1 MRDVVR
7 QIRDQ
12 LVSTPDTVCL
22 ERARLATEAWRVYER
37 EPAPLRRAHVLAHIL
52 RKMSLDL
59 RSNPVFA
66 GNTSARPR
74 AWMLL
79 PEYGIGMDAQVLLEH
94 SELAGLLDGAVPDE
108 ITEFWR
114 HRAFGGQSGTG
125 HLSVDMDCIVHRG
138 LLSLIEDCERLAN
151 EGDEEQRTY
160 RAAMRVALQGVIDW
174 AHRYSRAARIEAL
187 SEDDPLR
194 RECLERVARAC
205 ERVPARPARDLF
217 EALQSMALVHLAIHI
232 EGHGMSV
239 SIGLPDRILA
249 PFIQHDFDP
258 EQATNLIAAFMLK
271 ITANSLYGR
280 GYLSQTMTIG
290 GADHRGIDRSNA
302 LTACFLE
309 ACDRLRLGDPPIFL
323 RWHPKL
329 APEVKAKAA
338 RMLADG
344 VTMPLLINDI
354 PTAAGF
360 EGAGVAPQDAW
371 EYAVIGCNELGIPG
385 RSADSATATCGN
397 IQYLGL
403 LNDTLASLDDPD
415 AITGMDQLL
424 ERLEVLMRD
433 RLGAMRRNGLA
444 HKTRAAWE
452 MPTPFTSSLMR
463 GCIQRGMD
471 MAVGMD
477 YHLPGVYERGLT
489 NAANALA
496 AIEEL
501 AFHRGE
507 LRLSE
512 LIAALGE
519 DHADGELRLRM
530 AAAPKWGNDDDRA
543 DKWAIALVEM
553 RERVLD
559 AIDVEYGCPAH
570 MVCHVVRS
578 LHHLDGARIGASA
591 DGRRAGAPV
600 ADSIGAE
607 VGTAR
612 SGPTGVL
619 RSVLKLDPSRTHRG
633 GYNLNL
639 TLPGGR
645 VSEDEVLALVETF
658 FAEGGQE
665 LQVSSLDPD
674 RLRQAQMNPG
684 AHGDLV
690 VRIAGFSGRFV
701 DLSKLEQDELITR
714 AEAATGC
721 PSR

>member
-1 MRDVVR
+1 MRDLVR
-7 QIRDQ
+7 QIRDE
-12 LVSTPDTVCL
+12 LMGTPDTVCL
-22 ERARLATEAWRVYER
+22 ERARLATEAWRVHEH
-37 EPAPLRRAHVLAHIL
+37 EPAPIRRAHVLAHVL
-52 RKMSLDL
+52 RNMTLDL

-79 PEYGIGMDAQVLLEH
+79 PEYGIGMDPQVLLEH
-94 SELAGLLDGAVPDE
+94 SQLAGLLDGAIPDE
-108 ITEFWR
+108 IAEFWR
-114 HRAFGGQSGTG
+114 DRAFGGQTGIG
-125 HLSVDMDCIVHRG
+125 HLSVDMDCVVHRG
-138 LLSLIEDCERLAN
+138 LQDLIAECDRLAD
-151 EGDEEQRTY
+151 EGDEEQRVY
-160 RAAMRVALQGVIDW
+160 RAAMRIALQAVIDW
-174 AHRYSRAARIEAL
+174 AHRYARAARIEAL
-187 SEDDPLR
+187 SENDPLR
-194 RECLERVARAC
+194 RECLERVGSAC
-205 ERVPARPARDLF
+205 EQVPEKPARNLF

-239 SIGLPDRILA
+239 STGLPDRVLA

-258 EQATNLIAAFMLK
+258 EQVTNLIAAFMLK

-280 GYLSQTMTIG
+280 GYLSQTITVG
-290 GADHRGIDRSNA
+290 GADHLGIDRSNA
-302 LTACFLE
+302 LTACFLD
-309 ACDRLRLGDPPIFL
+309 ACDRLRVGDPPVFL
-323 RWHPKL
+323 RWHPGLDPKI
-329 APEVKAKAA
+329 KAMAA

-354 PTAAGF
+354 PTVAGF

-403 LNDTLASLDDPD
+403 LNETLAWLDNPD
-415 AITGMDQLL
+415 AVLGMDQLL
-424 ERLEVLMRD
+424 QRLEGLMRD
-433 RLGAMRRNGLA
+433 RLSAMRRNGLA
-444 HKTRAAWE
+444 HKARTARE
-452 MPTPFTSSLMR
+452 MPTPLTSSLMR
-463 GCIQRGMD
+463 GCIRRGKD

-501 AFHRGE
+501 VFDRRE

-512 LIAALGE
+512 LTAALGAN
-519 DHADGELRLRM
+519 HAEEGLRARM
-530 AAAPKWGNDDDRA
+530 AAAPKWGNGDDRA
-543 DKWAIALVEM
+543 DRWALALVEM

-559 AIDVEYGCPAH
+559 AIDAEHGSPAH

-591 DGRRAGAPV
+591 DGRKAGTPV
-600 ADSIGAE
+600 ADSIGAA

-612 SGPTGVL
+612 SGPTGIL

-645 VSEDEVLALVETF
+645 VSEDEVLALIETF
-658 FAEGGQE
+658 FDEGGQE
-665 LQVSSLDPD
+665 LQISSLDPL
-674 RLRQAQMNPG
+674 RLRQAQQNPG

-701 DLSKLEQDELITR
+701 DLSKLEQDELIAR
-714 AEAATGC
+714 AEAAAGV
-721 PSR
+721 PSG